1 MVHCLMFQDT
11 KRLWGRATIAMEVVS
26 LKDWRNKNEDV
37 RPFWWLKQCADLV
50 SDSQGHLYVM
60 KQSWQRL
67 PGLDN
72 GTVSLANSSHT
83 SDSTSNRSL
92 ETIRQELGSIP
103 FEAFILRRAQL
114 DSRLKMAGFVWE
126 DGRKVETGNYIRR
139 GIATNP
145 KRPRKSKSMPGL
157 GHASQAGSGAH
168 ISSLPQTTASA
179 SKQPIRSKSMLFKS
193 QTGAMVKIS
202 SSSQTGAKT
211 EDWKRLLLNLS
222 IARQETSHA
231 ALVSRTLV
239 RMVLNI
245 PGSTIQHCANMTEF
259 LRGFQGAIEGE
270 IACKKNI
277 S

>member
-1 MVHCLMFQDT
+1 
-11 KRLWGRATIAMEVVS
+11 MEVVS

-37 RPFWWLKQCADLV
+37 RPLWWLKQCADLV

-92 ETIRQELGSIP
+92 KTIRQELGSIP

-126 DGRKVETGNYIRR
+126 DGRKVETENYIRR

-168 ISSLPQTTASA
+168 ISS
-179 SKQPIRSKSMLFKS
+179 MLFKS
-193 QTGAMVKIS
+193 QTGATVQIP

-245 PGSTIQHCANMTEF
+245 PGSTIQYCANMTEF

-270 IACKKNI
+270 ITCKKNNI